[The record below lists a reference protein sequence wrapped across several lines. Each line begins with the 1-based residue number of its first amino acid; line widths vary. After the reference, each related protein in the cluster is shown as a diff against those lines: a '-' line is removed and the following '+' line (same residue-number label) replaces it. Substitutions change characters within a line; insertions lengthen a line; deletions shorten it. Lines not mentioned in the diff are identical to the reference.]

1 MSVSLEWNWY
11 FNIYQLACCCIY
23 IVGGTRMM
31 KFMSARFSF
40 REALHFTHPVIMN
53 QMSYWWLSPSIAL
66 LVLSVLGLNEEE
78 LRVKQLLAI
87 PLVVAFALWA
97 LNNEGLFWQSQTHF
111 AWEVDEKHE
120 SPYPEPSFVEKP
132 FMGPSGLKMNGT
144 AARMWG
150 LFGACGV
157 VTVRNILYIVNPEK
171 FKLVIVILGLL
182 EVSLLGLCL
191 MCMMRFYW
199 KSGIVH
205 EMMFKPAQGFDLT
218 KSHLLAYNLPSEE
231 EEANDCTAVVG
242 WASKNGSSKKACKN
256 ATPRGRQEE
265 V

>member
-40 REALHFTHPVIMN
+40 REALHYVHPSIIN
-53 QMSYWWLSPSIAL
+53 QMSYWWLSPSVAL
-66 LVLSVLGLNEEE
+66 LVVSILGLNEEE

-87 PLVVAFALWA
+87 PLVVAFALWS
-97 LNNEGLFWQSQTHF
+97 LNNEGMFWQNQTHF
-111 AWEVDEKHE
+111 DWEADEKHE
-120 SPYPEPSFVEKP
+120 SPYPEPSFIEKP
-132 FMGPSGLKMNGT
+132 FMLANKQNGT

-150 LFGACGV
+150 MFGACGV
-157 VTVRNILYIVNPEK
+157 VTARNTLYVVDPEK
-171 FKLVIVILGLL
+171 FQVVIVILGCL

-199 KSGIVH
+199 KAGIVH
-205 EMMFKPAQGFDLT
+205 ELMFKPAQGFDMT
-218 KSHLLAYNLPSEE
+218 KNHLLPYALPSEE
-231 EEANDCTAVVG
+231 DSVSHCTAVVG
-242 WASKNGSSKKACKN
+242 WSSKKGSKKACD
-256 ATPRGRQEE
+256 ATSPRGGRQEE

>member
-11 FNIYQLACCCIY
+11 FNIYQLACCCVY

-31 KFMSARFSF
+31 KFMSARFAF

-53 QMSYWWLSPSIAL
+53 QMSYWWLSPSLAL
-66 LVLSVLGLNEEE
+66 LVLSILGLNEEE

-87 PLVVAFALWA
+87 PLVVSFALWS
-97 LNNEGLFWQSQTHF
+97 LNNENLFWQNQTHF

-132 FMGPSGLKMNGT
+132 FMLKNKQNGT

-157 VTVRNILYIVNPEK
+157 VTVRNILYIVDPKK
-171 FKLVIVILGLL
+171 FQIVILVLGLL

-199 KSGIVH
+199 KSGIVN
-205 EMMFKPAQGFDLT
+205 ELMFKPAQGFDMT
-218 KSHLLAYNLPSEE
+218 KSHLLPFTLPSEE
-231 EEANDCTAVVG
+231 DNVNRCSAIVG
-242 WASKNGSSKKACKN
+242 WASDKASKKANCL
-256 ATPRGRQEE
+256 TPRGRQEE